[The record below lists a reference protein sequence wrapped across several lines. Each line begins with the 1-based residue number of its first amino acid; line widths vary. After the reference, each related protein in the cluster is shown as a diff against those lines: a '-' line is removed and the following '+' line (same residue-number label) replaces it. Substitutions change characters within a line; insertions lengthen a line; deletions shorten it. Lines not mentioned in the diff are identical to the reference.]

1 MSKKILIISASPRKG
16 GNSDILCDRF
26 MQGAEEAG
34 NTVEKVFLRDLKIG
48 YCMACYGC
56 RGTKKCVQKDDMEEL
71 LSRMIEADVVV
82 LATPVYFYSMD
93 GQLKTMIDRTLPR
106 YTEIRDKDVYLI
118 ATAAAGERFMH
129 RTMEAMKG
137 FTDCLP
143 GAKVREEIYGE
154 GVYQKGEVENTP
166 AYKKAYVAGKMI
178 R

>member
-1 MSKKILIISASPRKG
+1 MSKKVLIISASPRKG

-34 NTVEKVFLRDLKIG
+34 NTVEKVSLRDLKIG

-71 LSRMIEADVVV
+71 LSKMIEADVLV

-93 GQLKTMIDRTLPR
+93 GQLKTMIDRTLSR
-106 YTEIRDKDVYLI
+106 YTEMRDKDVYLI
-118 ATAAAGERFMH
+118 ATAAAGRRAMA
-129 RTMEAMKG
+129 RTMDALKG

-143 GAKVREEIYGE
+143 GAKVRREIYGE
-154 GVYQKGEVENTP
+154 GVYQKGEVESTP
-166 AYKKAYVAGKMI
+166 AYREAYEDGKAV
-178 R
+178 